1 MVIGHK
7 LVVSLRA
14 FPVEKIETS
23 TDILMGLMETVM
35 YSTKST
41 TFKLFFC
48 TVLMVNS
55 WWFMVLIKR
64 FDNMHHLSLQ

>member
-23 TDILMGLMETVM
+23 TDIIMGLMETVM
-35 YSTKST
+35 AYVGLYWS
-41 TFKLFFC
+41 C
-48 TVLMVNS
+48 VWN
-55 WWFMVLIKR
+55 
-64 FDNMHHLSLQ
+64 